1 MLLDEMP
8 RGGAVPSVMTY
19 NAMITGY
26 CKAGRMQDALGIK
39 ELMERNGCRPD
50 DWTYGILIHGLCDG
64 KIDEAER
71 FLDSAVKGGF
81 TPTVVTFT
89 NLIDGYCK
97 AERIDD
103 ALRVKN
109 NMMLRKCKLDINVY
123 GKLINSL
130 IKKDRLKEA
139 NMLLTE
145 ILTAGLVPNVV
156 TYTSLLMAIARS
168 GKLIWH

>member
-1 MLLDEMP
+1 
-8 RGGAVPSVMTY
+8 
-19 NAMITGY
+19 
-26 CKAGRMQDALGIK
+26 
-39 ELMERNGCRPD
+39 MEGNGCRTD

-64 KIDEAER
+64 KIEEAEQL
-71 FLDSAVKGGF
+71 LDSAVKGGF

-109 NMMLRKCKLDINVY
+109 NMLLSKCKLDVNVY

-130 IKKDRLKEA
+130 IRKDRLKEA
-139 NMLLTE
+139 KELLTE
-145 ILTAGLVPNVV
+145 ILTTGLVPNVV
-156 TYTSLLMAIARS
+156 TSSSVSDGYCKTGKVDFELEVLKMMERDGCRPNSWTYNSLMY
-168 GKLIWH
+168 G